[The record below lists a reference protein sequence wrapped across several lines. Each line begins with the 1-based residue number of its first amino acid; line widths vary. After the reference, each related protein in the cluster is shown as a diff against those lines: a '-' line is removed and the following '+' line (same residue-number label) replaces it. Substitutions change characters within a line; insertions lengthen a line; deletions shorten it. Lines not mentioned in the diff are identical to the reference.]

1 MCRGGVPTRSKLG
14 VFPEMSDSISRETVE
29 EVLDQLYEESEEL
42 AEEAHALD
50 TPPTDLN
57 QIKNYQEAE
66 KMGKADALVSA
77 AQYIES
83 QLLDGGDA

>member
-1 MCRGGVPTRSKLG
+1 
-14 VFPEMSDSISRETVE
+14 MSDSISRETVE